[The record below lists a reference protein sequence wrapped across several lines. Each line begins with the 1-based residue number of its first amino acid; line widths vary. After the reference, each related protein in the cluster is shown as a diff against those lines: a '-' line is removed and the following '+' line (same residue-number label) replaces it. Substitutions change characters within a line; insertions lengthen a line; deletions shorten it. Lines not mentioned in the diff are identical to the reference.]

1 MSLVRPF
8 RALRPTNA
16 TADAVIAPPY
26 DVINTQEA
34 RQLAAEKSDSFLHV
48 SRPEIDLP
56 IGVDA
61 HGDTAYKQAAKSFA
75 TLQTKGVLAR
85 DATPSVYIYAMTSG
99 QHVQTGIAATASVRA
114 YDANRV
120 RRHEL
125 TRPDKENDR
134 VRHINAVNAQ
144 TGPVLSAYRANPELD
159 ELIQAASTGVPE
171 ISAVG
176 PHDVIHSIWSV
187 SEPATL
193 QPLLEALNALEA
205 IYIADGHH
213 RSAAASRVAAQRRAA
228 ASASDSADSD
238 QSTASYEYF
247 LTVVF
252 PHTQMQIFDYN
263 RVVADLN
270 GLSQTD
276 FLSRL
281 DTAFIVSKVD
291 APLSPSKAGEFGM
304 YLAGHWYQL
313 QTRTA
318 PPPDDPVAVL
328 DVSVLQN
335 SLIQPVLGI
344 ADPRTD
350 QRIDFV
356 GGIRGLGE
364 LEQRV
369 NSGDAAVAFALYPT
383 SMNQLMAVADAQRM
397 MPPKSTWFEPK
408 LADGLLSHV
417 LD

>member
-1 MSLVRPF
+1 
-8 RALRPTNA
+8 
-16 TADAVIAPPY
+16 
-26 DVINTQEA
+26 
-34 RQLAAEKSDSFLHV
+34 
-48 SRPEIDLP
+48 
-56 IGVDA
+56 
-61 HGDTAYKQAAKSFA
+61 
-75 TLQTKGVLAR
+75 
-85 DATPSVYIYAMTSG
+85 
-99 QHVQTGIAATASVRA
+99 
-114 YDANRV
+114 
-120 RRHEL
+120 
-125 TRPDKENDR
+125 
-134 VRHINAVNAQ
+134 
-144 TGPVLSAYRANPELD
+144 
-159 ELIQAASTGVPE
+159 
-171 ISAVG
+171 
-176 PHDVIHSIWSV
+176 
-187 SEPATL
+187 
-193 QPLLEALNALEA
+193 
-205 IYIADGHH
+205 
-213 RSAAASRVAAQRRAA
+213 
-228 ASASDSADSD
+228 
-238 QSTASYEYF
+238 
-247 LTVVF
+247 
-252 PHTQMQIFDYN
+252 MQIFDYN

-281 DTAFIVSKVD
+281 DAAFIVAKVD
-291 APLSPSKAGEFGM
+291 APVRPSKAGEFGM